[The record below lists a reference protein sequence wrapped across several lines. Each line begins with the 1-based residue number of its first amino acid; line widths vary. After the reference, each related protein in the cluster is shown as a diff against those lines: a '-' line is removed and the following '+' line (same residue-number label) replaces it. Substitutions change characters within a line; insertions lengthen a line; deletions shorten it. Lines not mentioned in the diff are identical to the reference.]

1 MLGKSRKKRT
11 KRTTTQE
18 ESKSEKEINKHGG
31 RKEEIVNRERN
42 AGQPADSEHQGAQTS
57 NAETPDAEAT
67 RTTRD
72 ANGKRKTSYRRPNRN
87 YSTHVDWTYELNK
100 DIYRIYL
107 EIKPSE
113 RGYMKRLKE
122 MWDKEHLQL
131 SHMTA
136 KHLAVQVDRVIK
148 KKLIRETGYIEQDA
162 TLECE
167 TSNHQENINER
178 EIQTEP
184 DEEPTSPLRQ
194 ARPENR
200 DTPQM
205 EIDQNLYNDI
215 TSEWKT
221 NFDKFYTQDI
231 KERTY
236 QTRIDRTI
244 NANNLA
250 AMNKVLGEQL
260 AVISDNDNG
269 LSLWDLDVAYYA
281 AAITL
286 LQREGKLKEVKR
298 MRRKMEKPGW
308 QINLEQCIEST
319 RRCLSFIDLLEYNI
333 IFPPL
338 KRLEEGR
345 VVLENR

>member
-1 MLGKSRKKRT
+1 M
-11 KRTTTQE
+11 TQE

-122 MWDKEHLQL
+122 MWDKEHPQL

-236 QTRIDRTI
+236 QTCMI
-244 NANNLA
+244 
-250 AMNKVLGEQL
+250 EQL
-260 AVISDNDNG
+260 TQT
-269 LSLWDLDVAYYA
+269 
-281 AAITL
+281 TL
-286 LQREGKLKEVKR
+286 LL
-298 MRRKMEKPGW
+298 
-308 QINLEQCIEST
+308 
-319 RRCLSFIDLLEYNI
+319 
-333 IFPPL
+333 
-338 KRLEEGR
+338 
-345 VVLENR
+345 